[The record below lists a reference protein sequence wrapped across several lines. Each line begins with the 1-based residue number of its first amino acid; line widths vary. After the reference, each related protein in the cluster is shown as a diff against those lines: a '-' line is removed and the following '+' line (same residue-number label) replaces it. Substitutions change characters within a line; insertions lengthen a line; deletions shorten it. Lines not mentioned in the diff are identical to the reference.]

1 MRLWHYKLLPYLPN
15 QQLVSQWRELS
26 SIFSSQNRYILINYV
41 YDHPKE
47 YLKHYSK
54 LVLDEFKNRGYKV
67 RSFDAYN
74 KYFEGIEDSEVN
86 FPEHN
91 YRYLRQN
98 FYNLQE
104 KFDRN
109 QKGFDKAL
117 QERLE
122 EMFIKETFQQ
132 DPNDFIILGVDLAIE
147 KDKGVNYDL

>member
-1 MRLWHYKLLPYLPN
+1 MIQIRQKSFETN
-15 QQLVSQWRELS
+15 S
-26 SIFSSQNRYILINYV
+26 SSTHCPV
-41 YDHPKE
+41 TPKA
-47 YLKHYSK
+47 
-54 LVLDEFKNRGYKV
+54 DI
-67 RSFDAYN
+67 A
-74 KYFEGIEDSEVN
+74 ED
-86 FPEHN
+86 
-91 YRYLRQN
+91 LRKDII
-98 FYNLQE
+98 YNLQE